1 MKAKILFLTILLG
14 LGFMAQP
21 SYAISGKDISMM
33 LTPTDQTI
41 EMVPGKEATGKIT
54 VTNVGTVGYNIKL
67 SASPF
72 QANSET
78 YELDFDS
85 ENIYTQLY
93 KWISFEQDSYFLE
106 PGQSQMIPFRI
117 NVPEGTAGGGQYAA
131 ILVRSEDGLGNGANM
146 QSVPQIAS
154 LIYGRISG
162 SEMHPEAEVVEQVI
176 PGFITDGRLSVSETT
191 YNTGNVDFR
200 LTHSIVVTDLFTNQ
214 EFLNASSRDEDGELI
229 ASKNMII
236 LPGTSRKNTIAW
248 DEAPNLGIYKV
259 KQTITF
265 LDEEVVTEKIVVF
278 CPLWL
283 LFAILGLIILLI
295 LWIYLVIKRH
305 KRKQPQVF

>member
-1 MKAKILFLTILLG
+1 
-14 LGFMAQP
+14 
-21 SYAISGKDISMM
+21 MM

-54 VTNVGTVGYNIKL
+54 VTNVGVVGYNIQL
-67 SASPF
+67 STSPF

-78 YELDFDS
+78 YALDFDI
-85 ENIYTQLY
+85 ENVYTQLY
-93 KWISFEQDSYFLE
+93 KWISFEQESYYLE
-106 PGQSQMIPFRI
+106 PGQSQVISFKI

-131 ILVRSEDGLGNGANM
+131 ILVRSEDGLGNGATM

-162 SEMHPEAEVVEQVI
+162 AEMHPEAEVVEQKI
-176 PGFITDGRLSVSETT
+176 PGFITDNQLIVSETT

-200 LTHSIVVTDLFTNQ
+200 LTHSVVVTDLFTNQ
-214 EFLNASSRDEDGELI
+214 VFLNSNSRDENGETI
-229 ASKNMII
+229 ATKSMVV
-236 LPGTSRKNTIAW
+236 LPGTARENTMVW
-248 DEAPNLGIYKV
+248 DEAPNIGIYKV

-265 LDEEVVTEKIVVF
+265 LDEEVVKEKIVIF

-283 LFAILGLIILLI
+283 LFAIIVLIILLA
-295 LWIYLVIKRH
+295 LWIYLMVKRH